1 MALVLLDS
9 WRLNSSWGTRTQRHN
24 PDHPSSSKHTLG
36 SIFWTLF
43 KGCRRSERQSP
54 CELTLELFLMSGSRD
69 SEVRGAT
76 LSKPSPG
83 LHLSCFPFPSRRL
96 LSPHLSQRPPASTPP
111 FPSHLAAVAFSSPPT
126 SPQSPG
132 GAGGRWLGA
141 RLRLALS
148 RSPTRLSCL
157 ASIGDRLRDTLIR
170 AGQRP

>member
-36 SIFWTLF
+36 SIFWTL

-126 SPQSPG
+126 SPVSRRCWRTV
-132 GAGGRWLGA
+132 AGRPA
-141 RLRLALS
+141 
-148 RSPTRLSCL
+148 PTRAVPEPHPALL
-157 ASIGDRLRDTLIR
+157 PRQHWG
-170 AGQRP
+170 PP